1 MVFEILAKVEAYFF
15 YIRFSTVQSQKS
27 KLNFMLNYSFMI
39 NQVLSESR

>member
-1 MVFEILAKVEAYFF
+1 MVFEILAKVEAYF